1 MGVPLLIIGTSA
13 GKILPRAGAWMDSVK
28 AGFGIM
34 MLALGIWMLERILP
48 FEIIVVL
55 TGILVVF
62 TGIYMGALDALN
74 EASTGWKRF
83 FKAAGLVILLYGV
96 TLLIG
101 AASGTASLLKPLKG
115 FSGGG
120 VAQISTE
127 PQHLIFKQVKGIA
140 GIESALALA
149 KQNKQAVMLDFY
161 ADWCISCKEMEH
173 NTFTDKKVIDSLKNT
188 LLIQADVT
196 PNDDLDQALLKKFG
210 LFGPPAIMFFDKASK
225 ENLAYRIVG
234 YKGPNDFNDHIQ
246 EFKQTLK

>member
-1 MGVPLLIIGTSA
+1 M
-13 GKILPRAGAWMDSVK
+13 
-28 AGFGIM
+28 
-34 MLALGIWMLERILP
+34 
-48 FEIIVVL
+48 
-55 TGILVVF
+55 
-62 TGIYMGALDALN
+62 
-74 EASTGWKRF
+74 
-83 FKAAGLVILLYGV
+83 
-96 TLLIG
+96 
-101 AASGTASLLKPLKG
+101 
-115 FSGGG
+115 
-120 VAQISTE
+120 AQISTE